1 MKRLIS
7 IFGLTSLAFTLLT
20 PIADGAQPLIRS
32 DCEKAGQAWNDRGN
46 VCATSNEAIVSG
58 KEKNKKKRKSN
69 KDQSRL
75 KPEPPEGVSTQQ
87 Q

>member
-32 DCEKAGQAWNDRGN
+32 DCEKAGQAWNDTGN

-75 KPEPPEGVSTQQ
+75 KAEPPEAVSTQQ
-87 Q
+87 R